1 MKFSKEEFEKLLSE
15 KIQAGI
21 KSFFDTDEGRN
32 KLIAEAGSQR
42 EAESVIKTA
51 RFYQKLLGFRAQ
63 NREDGIVKAL
73 TDDIM
78 YTGSD
83 AQGGYINAPAET
95 AKEIARI
102 EAETSVVARF
112 ATMRPQNSDTLNV
125 TTDTSDLTVTYTA
138 EAVAKTKTKPTLTQ
152 VSMVLRKPALQII
165 LSDEEIQGSL
175 VDIIA
180 YLNQRIGEEFGQ
192 DLDYRVLGVSAATPY
207 DSIPHVSGT
216 NAVTLSGHAASDI
229 TYAKLVEATVGIKSF
244 AAKGARFYMH
254 RTVLGDVMSI
264 VDGNGRP
271 VFQLDPTQKGIGSIL
286 GFPIELVEK
295 MPASS
300 SYAAD
305 VVPILFGDL
314 KYWRIGV
321 KHDLRIK
328 TSGDV
333 AVTLDGSLVS
343 CWENNLTAVRAEL
356 RRSGA
361 LIIPSTFSKIVM
373 A

>member
-1 MKFSKEEFEKLLSE
+1 MKFSQEEFDKLLAQRVGE
-15 KIQAGI
+15 GI
-21 KSFFDTDEGRN
+21 KSFFETDEGRN
-32 KLIAEAGSQR
+32 KLIHDAGGERDAEG
-42 EAESVIKTA
+42 VIKTA
-51 RFYQKLLGFRAQ
+51 QYYQKLLGFKAQ
-63 NREDGIVKAL
+63 NHEDGVVKAL

-83 AQGGYINAPAET
+83 GAGGYINAPAET

-102 EAETSVVARF
+102 EADASVVARF
-112 ATMRPQNSDTLNV
+112 ATMRPQQSDELNV
-125 TTDTSDLTVTYTA
+125 TTDTSSLTVTYTA
-138 EAVAKTKTKPTLTQ
+138 ESVAKTTTKPVLTS
-152 VSMVLRKPALQII
+152 VNMALKKPALQII

-175 VDIIA
+175 IDIIA

-192 DLDYRVLGVSAATPY
+192 DLDYRVLGVTAATPY
-207 DSIPHVSGT
+207 DSIPNVSGT
-216 NAVTLSGHAASDI
+216 NEVTLAGHDDADI
-229 TYAKLVEATVGIKSF
+229 TYPKMVDMTTGIKS
-244 AAKGARFYMH
+244 AAVSGARFYLH
-254 RTVLGDVMSI
+254 RTVLGSVQKI

-271 VFQLDPTQKGIGSIL
+271 IFQADPTDKSIGKIL
-286 GFPIELVEK
+286 GFPVELVEK
-295 MPASS
+295 MPAAST
-300 SYAAD
+300 YAASI
-305 VVPILFGDL
+305 VPILFGDL

-361 LIIPSTFSKIVM
+361 LMIPSTFSKMVM